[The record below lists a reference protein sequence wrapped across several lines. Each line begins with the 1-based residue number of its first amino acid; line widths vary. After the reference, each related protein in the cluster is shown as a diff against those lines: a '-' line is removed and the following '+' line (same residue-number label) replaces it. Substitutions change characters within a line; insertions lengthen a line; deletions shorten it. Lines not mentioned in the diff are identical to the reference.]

1 MSNEVLMEVVANFHC
16 VGIPESSNVAMEP
29 AMRMK
34 EAICGWYEFAL
45 SEIETSVFLETLLL
59 ALLVSLAACAL
70 NVITERWH
78 GRYSFDL
85 DVKGVQKVH
94 KNVVPRT
101 GGIAMLC
108 GVLAVPLLA
117 KFEYFPGLLQ
127 AETRTVIYKLV
138 LAAIPAFMAGVIED
152 LTKRVSVK
160 ARLCSIFVSA
170 ILAAWLL
177 GACLPRLDIWGIDT
191 MLTLVPVSLMI
202 TAFAVVGVTNSINM
216 VDGFNGVAGI
226 TIVVVLAGAGYLS
239 WSAGDALITQLA
251 LTGIGATLGFLLLN
265 YPTGRLFMG
274 DGGAYFMGF
283 WAAEVAVL
291 TVVRN
296 PQINAWQILA
306 IYAYPVIEVLFS
318 IYRRMMLRNALV
330 GAPDRLHLHSLFYRR
345 VTCHRISIKKYPW
358 VRNAGVAWFVAAW
371 LATATASAVFIGNT
385 VASAVSLVVFQMLMY
400 VAVYMRLV
408 RGNWGRCRNLAVVLG
423 LRPQQRRRSI

>member
-1 MSNEVLMEVVANFHC
+1 
-16 VGIPESSNVAMEP
+16 
-29 AMRMK
+29 
-34 EAICGWYEFAL
+34 
-45 SEIETSVFLETLLL
+45 
-59 ALLVSLAACAL
+59 
-70 NVITERWH
+70 
-78 GRYSFDL
+78 
-85 DVKGVQKVH
+85 
-94 KNVVPRT
+94 
-101 GGIAMLC
+101 MLC

-138 LAAIPAFMAGVIED
+138 LAAIPAFMAGVVED

-177 GACLPRLDIWGIDT
+177 GAYLPRLDIWGLDT

-226 TIVVVLAGAGYLS
+226 IIVIVLAGTGYLS

-251 LTGIGATLGFLLLN
+251 LTGIGATAGFLLLN

-274 DGGAYFMGF
+274 DGGAYLMGF

-306 IYAYPVIEVLFS
+306 ILCLSRHRSPVQHLPPNDVAKRPGGRTGPASPAFPFLSPGYLPPHQHKKIS
-318 IYRRMMLRNALV
+318 V
-330 GAPDRLHLHSLFYRR
+330 GA
-345 VTCHRISIKKYPW
+345 
-358 VRNAGVAWFVAAW
+358 
-371 LATATASAVFIGNT
+371 
-385 VASAVSLVVFQMLMY
+385 
-400 VAVYMRLV
+400 
-408 RGNWGRCRNLAVVLG
+408 
-423 LRPQQRRRSI
+423 

>member
-1 MSNEVLMEVVANFHC
+1 
-16 VGIPESSNVAMEP
+16 
-29 AMRMK
+29 MRVK
-34 EAICGWYEFAL
+34 ETICGWYEFAL
-45 SEIETSVFLETLLL
+45 LEIGASVFLETVLV
-59 ALLVSLAACAL
+59 ALLVSLGACAV

-85 DVKGVQKVH
+85 DLKGVQKVH

-117 KFEYFPGLLQ
+117 RFDYFPSLLQ
-127 AETRTVIYKLV
+127 AETRTVIYKLLV
-138 LAAIPAFMAGVIED
+138 AATPAFLAGVIED
-152 LTKRVSVK
+152 LTKSVSVK
-160 ARLCSIFVSA
+160 ARLCSILASA

-177 GACLPRLDIWGIDT
+177 GAYLPRLDIWGLDT
-191 MLTLVPVSLMI
+191 MLGLVPVSLMI

-226 TIVVVLAGAGYLS
+226 IIVIVLAGTGYLA
-239 WSAGDALITQLA
+239 WSAGDALVTQLA
-251 LTGIGATLGFLLLN
+251 LAGIGATCGFLLLN

-318 IYRRMMLRNALV
+318 MYRRRMLHNALV

-345 VTCHRISIKKYPW
+345 VTCHRNRTDKYPW
-358 VRNAGVAWFVAAW
+358 SRNAGVARFVAVW
-371 LATATASAVFIGNT
+371 LAGAALCAVFIGNS
-385 VASAVSLVVFQMLMY
+385 VASGLCLVVLQTLLY
-400 VAVYMRLV
+400 IAVYMRLV

-423 LRPQQRRRSI
+423 LRPQQRKRSI